1 MKPKRSITVWLT
13 TLSGMFAA
21 IALYCSCADKSE
33 RNSYV
38 QDRVDSVTG
47 RTAPSDATIVNIS
60 GPTLSTY
67 SATAHWEF
75 ETTEERTVYLLW
87 VRQQLEHDG
96 FKLKSSD
103 ESNLNLTTNCRSER
117 ESVTIHA
124 APSDSRLRVQVTYLI
139 DSD

>member
-1 MKPKRSITVWLT
+1 M
-13 TLSGMFAA
+13 
-21 IALYCSCADKSE
+21 
-33 RNSYV
+33 
-38 QDRVDSVTG
+38 DSVRG
-47 RTAPSDATIVNIS
+47 RTAPSDATIANIS

-67 SATAHWEF
+67 SVTAHWEF
-75 ETTEERTVYLLW
+75 ETTEEKTVYLLW

-103 ESNLNLTTNCRSER
+103 DSNLNLTTNSRTAR

-124 APSDSRLRVQVTYLI
+124 TPSDSKLRVQVTYLI